1 MKYLPSQE
9 LFGWL
14 FGSKKK
20 TPPEEKHVNSKAFTS
35 QVTKQQLQQLKI
47 SLKSAEESVIKGI
60 LEINCN
66 YTPESVKADM
76 TLCKNLQN
84 EYDTAIR
91 GFRKQCLS
99 IPPQQI
105 GESDGPKY
113 NAVMDAI
120 DKYYTDTLESKDFHL
135 DYNKFKF
142 WEVPVKYKAL
152 VQTLISETPHRS
164 LSENGFNKDNL
175 GLLIDH
181 VILFHYDNKIFQER
195 WKREGD
201 EFYKQTYE
209 LLRKSL
215 PWADWKDS
223 DLSDDENMRD
233 VEDDEGCVSYA
244 FSQNSRFM
252 LEDPFSELII
262 EGCGLHCLDAVSK
275 MTNRL
280 K

>member
-1 MKYLPSQE
+1 MNKY
-9 LFGWL
+9 
-14 FGSKKK
+14 
-20 TPPEEKHVNSKAFTS
+20 
-35 QVTKQQLQQLKI
+35 
-47 SLKSAEESVIKGI
+47 SL
-60 LEINCN
+60 
-66 YTPESVKADM
+66 
-76 TLCKNLQN
+76 
-84 EYDTAIR
+84 
-91 GFRKQCLS
+91 
-99 IPPQQI
+99 
-105 GESDGPKY
+105 
-113 NAVMDAI
+113 
-120 DKYYTDTLESKDFHL
+120 
-135 DYNKFKF
+135 
-142 WEVPVKYKAL
+142 YKAL
-152 VQTLISETPHRS
+152 VQTLISETPYRS

-181 VILFHYDNKIFQER
+181 VILFQYDNKIFQER

-223 DLSDDENMRD
+223 DRSDDENMRE